1 MLSKNRN
8 KALSA
13 FGVLLLV
20 MGQVLPQL
28 DFSIV
33 NVALD
38 VIGNT
43 LKTDETGLVLI
54 VALYGLSF
62 AALIT
67 TGGRLGDKY
76 GRKRLFMIGIIG
88 FCIASAICGFAA
100 DIIAMLVGRVLQGL
114 FAALLMPQIL
124 ATIHT
129 ILEGDR
135 HRNAVGI
142 YTSIAGLSVVIGQVV
157 GGWLVSANLW
167 HLGWRIAFFIN
178 VPICMVIFILGY
190 FVIPETQSDKAQQ
203 HMDVRGIVLFIL
215 CLSLIMMPVSL
226 GKHWPELWWLLLGAP
241 PCAMLLWKA
250 EKAYEIAGRKP
261 ILPPSLFKTPMVIN
275 GFVSEMTVTFTYP
288 GYLFVTA
295 LCLQSAIG
303 FTSFESGNSF
313 IALGVMF
320 FIGSL
325 ISKPLS
331 KRIGDAKSF
340 ALGSILSVIGFLGT
354 VSLIYHFNADL
365 RFYHLWIATG
375 AVGIG
380 DAIRL
385 TSAYRIALSQVG
397 KHLAS
402 EASSALVTVQQGCA
416 ALGTAFTGAIYSFAL
431 VQGYLTAITISI
443 GVVSLL
449 ALFVGIPVYIKTAG
463 ALKANLNAS

>member
-1 MLSKNRN
+1 MLSKN
-8 KALSA
+8 KTKQLSA

-20 MGQVLPQL
+20 IGQVLPQL

-62 AALIT
+62 AALIS

-76 GRKRLFMIGIIG
+76 GRKCLFMIGIIG

-100 DIIAMLVGRVLQGL
+100 DIISMLAGRVLQGF

-129 ILEGDR
+129 TLEGER

-167 HLGWRIAFFIN
+167 NLGWRIAFFMN
-178 VPICMVIFILGY
+178 VPVCIIIFILGC
-190 FVIPETQSDKAQQ
+190 FFIPETKADNAQKN
-203 HMDVRGIVLFIL
+203 MDVAGIALFIL
-215 CLSLIMMPVSL
+215 FLLFLMIPVSL
-226 GKHWPELWWLLLGAP
+226 GKHWPGLWWLLLGTAP
-241 PCAMLLWKA
+241 CGILLWRV
-250 EKAYEIAGRKP
+250 EKSQELAGRKP

-275 GFVSEMTVTFTYP
+275 GFVGEMTVTFTYP

-295 LCLQSAIG
+295 LCLQSELG
-303 FTSFESGNSF
+303 FTPFESGNSF

-331 KRIGDAKSF
+331 KRIGDPKSF
-340 ALGSILSVIGFLGT
+340 ALGSMLSVIGFLGT
-354 VSLIYHFNADL
+354 VALIFNFNYDL
-365 RFYHLWIATG
+365 RFYYLWIATG

-380 DAIRL
+380 DSIRL
-385 TSAYRIALSQVG
+385 TSAYRIALSRVG
-397 KHLAS
+397 KHFAS

-443 GVVSLL
+443 GIVSLL
-449 ALFVGIPVYIKTAG
+449 VLIVGAPTYIKTTRE
-463 ALKANLNAS
+463 LKENLSES

>member
-1 MLSKNRN
+1 MLNNSKA
-8 KALSA
+8 KELSA

-20 MGQVLPQL
+20 LGQVLPQL

-38 VIGNT
+38 VIGKT
-43 LKTDETGLVLI
+43 LKTDETGLILI

-62 AALIT
+62 AALIA
-67 TGGRLGDKY
+67 TGGRLGNKY
-76 GRKRLFMIGIIG
+76 GRKCLFMIGITG
-88 FCIASAICGFAA
+88 FCVASAVCGFAA
-100 DIIAMLVGRVLQGL
+100 DIIFMLAGRLLQGF

-129 ILEGDR
+129 TLEGER
-135 HRNAVGI
+135 HRYAVGL

-178 VPICMVIFILGY
+178 VPVCIVIFIFGY
-190 FVIPETQSDKAQQ
+190 FVIPETKANETQQ
-203 HMDVRGIVLFIL
+203 QMDVKGIVLFIL
-215 CLSLIMMPVSL
+215 CLLFVMIPVSL
-226 GKHWPELWWLLLGAP
+226 GKQWPELWWLLSGTV
-241 PCAMLLWKA
+241 PCGIILWKV
-250 EKAYEIAGRKP
+250 EKLHELAGRKP

-275 GFVSEMTVTFTYP
+275 GFISEMTVTFTYP

-295 LCLQSAIG
+295 LCLQSAMG
-303 FTSFESGNSF
+303 FTPFESGNSF
-313 IALGVMF
+313 IALGIMF

-325 ISKPLS
+325 VSKPLS
-331 KRIGDAKSF
+331 QQIGDPKSF

-354 VSLIYHFNADL
+354 AALIYNFNDDL
-365 RFYHLWIATG
+365 TFYDLWLATG

-385 TSAYRIALSQVG
+385 TSAYRIALSRVE
-397 KHLAS
+397 KRHAS
-402 EASSALVTVQQGCA
+402 EASSALVTVQQGCC

-443 GVVSLL
+443 SAVSLL
-449 ALFVGIPVYIKTAG
+449 VLLVSIPVYITTIRESKEI
-463 ALKANLNAS
+463 LNK

>member
-1 MLSKNRN
+1 MLSKN
-8 KALSA
+8 KSKELSA

-20 MGQVLPQL
+20 AGQVLPQL

-38 VIGNT
+38 VIGKA

-54 VALYGLSF
+54 VALYGLIF
-62 AALIT
+62 AALIA
-67 TGGRLGDKY
+67 TGSRLGDKY

-88 FCIASAICGFAA
+88 FCIASAICGFAT
-100 DIIAMLVGRVLQGL
+100 DIISMLAGRVFQGF

-129 ILEGDR
+129 TLDGDR

-142 YTSIAGLSVVIGQVV
+142 YTSIAGLSVVIGQMV

-167 HLGWRIAFFIN
+167 NLGWRIAFFMN
-178 VPICMVIFILGY
+178 VPVCLVIFILGY
-190 FVIPETQSDKAQQ
+190 FVIPETKSDETQQ

-215 CLSLIMMPVSL
+215 CLLLVMIPVSL
-226 GKHWPELWWLLLGAP
+226 AKRWPELWWLLPGAV
-241 PCAMLLWKA
+241 PCGLLLWRV
-250 EKAYEIAGRKP
+250 EKSHELAGRKP

-275 GFVSEMTVTFTYP
+275 GFISEMTVTFTYP

-303 FTSFESGNSF
+303 FAPFESGNSF

-331 KRIGDAKSF
+331 QRIGDPKSF
-340 ALGSILSVIGFLGT
+340 ALGSILSVVGFLAT
-354 VSLIYHFNADL
+354 VFLFYNFNYDL
-365 RFYHLWIATG
+365 KFYDLWIATG
-375 AVGIG
+375 AVGLG
-380 DAIRL
+380 DSIRL
-385 TSAYRIALSQVG
+385 TSAYRIALSRVG
-397 KHLAS
+397 KHHAS

-443 GVVSLL
+443 SVVSLVVL
-449 ALFVGIPVYIKTAG
+449 LVGGSVYIKITRE
-463 ALKANLNAS
+463 LKESVNRA

>member
-1 MLSKNRN
+1 MLNKN
-8 KALSA
+8 KTKELSA
-13 FGVLLLV
+13 FAVLLLV

-38 VIGNT
+38 VIGKT
-43 LKTDETGLVLI
+43 LNTDETGLVLI

-62 AALIT
+62 AALIA

-76 GRKRLFMIGIIG
+76 GRKRMFMIGITG
-88 FCIASAICGFAA
+88 FCIASAICGLAMN
-100 DIIAMLVGRVLQGL
+100 IISMLVGRVLQGF

-129 ILEGDR
+129 TLEGDR

-142 YTSIAGLSVVIGQVV
+142 YTSIAGLSVVIGQVL
-157 GGWLVSANLW
+157 GGWVISANLW
-167 HLGWRIAFFIN
+167 GLGWRIAFFMNIP
-178 VPICMVIFILGY
+178 VCIGIFILGC
-190 FVIPETQSDKAQQ
+190 FFIPETKADNTQKN
-203 HMDVRGIVLFIL
+203 MDLAGIILFIL
-215 CLSLIMMPVSL
+215 FLLFLMIPVSL
-226 GKHWPELWWLLLGAP
+226 GKHWPELGWLLLGTL
-241 PCAMLLWKA
+241 PCGILLCKV
-250 EKAYEIAGRKP
+250 EKSQDLAGRKP
-261 ILPPSLFKTPMVIN
+261 ILPPSLFKIPMVIN
-275 GFVSEMTVTFTYP
+275 GFIGEMTVTFTYP

-295 LCLQSAIG
+295 LCLQSELD
-303 FTSFESGNSF
+303 FTPFESGNSF
-313 IALGVMF
+313 ISLGIMF

-325 ISKPLS
+325 ISKPLG
-331 KRIGDAKSF
+331 KWIGDPNSF

-354 VSLIYHFNADL
+354 VALIYKFNYGL
-365 RFYHLWIATG
+365 KFYNLWIATG

-380 DAIRL
+380 DSVRL
-385 TSAYRIALSQVG
+385 TSAYRIALSRVG

-416 ALGTAFTGAIYSFAL
+416 ALGTALSGAIYSFTL

-443 GVVSLL
+443 SAVSLL
-449 ALFVGIPVYIKTAG
+449 VFFVGIPICIKTTRE
-463 ALKANLNAS
+463 LKENLNKL